1 MTVMNKKIVRI
12 ISGALALSLV
22 VPFAGCKKGGTDSET
37 TTSPE
42 ESSTAEQHVYDGL
55 ATNVTKSETVYVN
68 LDAAGNRLST
78 VVSDKLHSDLS
89 QVKLMDKSD
98 LSDIVNVKGTE
109 LPIINGTDIE
119 WNIDTNDLFYRG
131 YSDKELPAQVGI
143 KYYLDGSEISPEDLK
158 GKTGTLKIE
167 ISMTNTL
174 YEEKEVNGVMHKI
187 YNPMLMFGGLIL
199 PEDKFTN
206 ITAENGRFI
215 SDGSKTIVF
224 FAGMPGVSDTLGI
237 ESDKLKELGIGA
249 LADVDMSGKYVIEAE
264 VTDCSLGNMYFAAM
278 PLSGLV
284 KTFKLSDDI
293 NSLTDMLETL
303 TELADSLKQVDTQK
317 ILNALSAD
325 GNNLNQLTDVLSDA
339 SKLYENNK
347 ALIETLTKYM
357 TKENIQLI
365 KNVTDDL
372 KNVDMD
378 TVSQLANDKN
388 LKKLLTDLEKTDL
401 KKYEE
406 LLKNPLFKA
415 FFSDISS
422 VASDAQ
428 ALMPSIEKLSK
439 AFKGTDFNKLLSD
452 IQSLMTVMNT
462 LSDKLSEPENQA
474 ALNKLPETVEEVK
487 RIASVAEQNSD
498 LINSLMEFAG
508 SDDLKKITEILES
521 SQTDSLK
528 AAVKSLTD
536 SDVKA
541 EDAVALFKEM
551 LDFGARNTIFTAAA
565 DNTDTSL
572 MFIFKTAA
580 VE

>member
-1 MTVMNKKIVRI
+1 MNRKIVRI
-12 ISGALALSLV
+12 ISGALALSLA
-22 VPFAGCKKGGTDSET
+22 VPFAGCRKSGTDGET
-37 TTSPE
+37 TTSTE

-109 LPIINGTDIE
+109 LPVINGTDIE

-131 YSDKELPAQVGI
+131 YSDKELPAQIGI
-143 KYYLDGSEISPEDLK
+143 KYYLDGSEISPDDLK

-317 ILNALSAD
+317 ILSALSAD
-325 GNNLNQLTDVLSDA
+325 SNNLNRLTDVLADA

-357 TKENIQLI
+357 TEENIQLV

-372 KNVDMD
+372 KNVDME

-462 LSDKLSEPENQA
+462 LSDKLSTPENRA

-487 RIASVAEQNSD
+487 RIASVAEQNAD

-508 SDDLKKITEILES
+508 SDDLKKVTEILEN

-528 AAVKSLTD
+528 AAVKNLTD

-551 LDFGARNTIFTAAA
+551 LAFGAQNTIFTAAA

-580 VE
+580 TE

>member
-1 MTVMNKKIVRI
+1 MNRKIVRI
-12 ISGALALSLV
+12 ISGALALSLA
-22 VPFAGCKKGGTDSET
+22 VPFAGCRKGSTDGET

-109 LPIINGTDIE
+109 LPVINGTDIE

-131 YSDKELPAQVGI
+131 YSDKELPAQIGI

-199 PEDKFTN
+199 PENKFTN

-317 ILNALSAD
+317 ILSALSAD
-325 GNNLNQLTDVLSDA
+325 GNNLNQLTDVLADA

-357 TKENIQLI
+357 TEENIQLV

-372 KNVDMD
+372 KNVDME

-462 LSDKLSEPENQA
+462 LSDKLSTPENRD

-487 RIASVAEQNSD
+487 RIASVAEQNAD

-508 SDDLKKITEILES
+508 SDDLKKVTEILEN

-528 AAVKSLTD
+528 AAVKNLTD

-551 LDFGARNTIFTAAA
+551 LAFGAQNTIFTAAA

-580 VE
+580 TE

>member
-1 MTVMNKKIVRI
+1 MNRKIVRI
-12 ISGALALSLV
+12 ISGALALSLA
-22 VPFAGCKKGGTDSET
+22 VPFAGCRKSGTDGET

-109 LPIINGTDIE
+109 LPVINGTDIE

-131 YSDKELPAQVGI
+131 YSDKELPARIGI

-317 ILNALSAD
+317 ILSALSAD
-325 GNNLNQLTDVLSDA
+325 GNNLNQLTDVLADA

-357 TKENIQLI
+357 TKENIQLV

-372 KNVDMD
+372 KNVDME

-462 LSDKLSEPENQA
+462 LSDKLSTPENRA

-487 RIASVAEQNSD
+487 RIASVAEQNAD

-508 SDDLKKITEILES
+508 SDDLKKVTEILEN

-528 AAVKSLTD
+528 AAVKNLTD

-551 LDFGARNTIFTAAA
+551 LAFGAQNTIFTAAA

-580 VE
+580 TE

>member
-1 MTVMNKKIVRI
+1 MNRKIVRI
-12 ISGALALSLV
+12 ISGALALSLA
-22 VPFAGCKKGGTDSET
+22 VPFAGCRKGGTDGET

-109 LPIINGTDIE
+109 LPVINGTDIE

-131 YSDKELPAQVGI
+131 YSDKELPAQIGI

-237 ESDKLKELGIGA
+237 EGDKLKELGIGA

-317 ILNALSAD
+317 ILSALSAD
-325 GNNLNQLTDVLSDA
+325 GNNLNQLTDVLADA

-357 TKENIQLI
+357 TEENIQLV

-372 KNVDMD
+372 KNVDME

-428 ALMPSIEKLSK
+428 ALMPSIEKLST

-462 LSDKLSEPENQA
+462 LSDKLSTPENRV

-487 RIASVAEQNSD
+487 RIASVAEQNAD
-498 LINSLMEFAG
+498 LINSLLEFAG
-508 SDDLKKITEILES
+508 SDDLKKVTEILEN

-528 AAVKSLTD
+528 TAVKNLTD

-551 LDFGARNTIFTAAA
+551 LAFGAQNTIFTAAA

-580 VE
+580 TE

>member
-1 MTVMNKKIVRI
+1 MNRKIVRI
-12 ISGALALSLV
+12 ISGALALSLA
-22 VPFAGCKKGGTDSET
+22 VPFAGCRKDGTDGET

-109 LPIINGTDIE
+109 LPVINGTDIE

-131 YSDKELPAQVGI
+131 YSDKELPAQIGI

-317 ILNALSAD
+317 ILSALSAD
-325 GNNLNQLTDVLSDA
+325 GNNLNQLTDVLADA

-357 TKENIQLI
+357 TKENIQLV

-372 KNVDMD
+372 KNVDME

-462 LSDKLSEPENQA
+462 LSDKLSTPENRD

-487 RIASVAEQNSD
+487 RIASVAEQNAD

-508 SDDLKKITEILES
+508 SDDLKKVTEILEN

-528 AAVKSLTD
+528 AAVKNLTD

-551 LDFGARNTIFTAAA
+551 LAFGAQNTIFTAAA

-580 VE
+580 TE

>member
-1 MTVMNKKIVRI
+1 MNRKIVRI
-12 ISGALALSLV
+12 ISGALALSLA
-22 VPFAGCKKGGTDSET
+22 VPFAGCRKGGTDGET
-37 TTSPE
+37 TTSAE

-109 LPIINGTDIE
+109 LPVINGTDIE

-131 YSDKELPAQVGI
+131 YSDKELPAQIGI

-317 ILNALSAD
+317 ILSALSAD
-325 GNNLNQLTDVLSDA
+325 GNNLNQLTDVLADA

-357 TKENIQLI
+357 TKENIQLV

-372 KNVDMD
+372 KNVDME

-462 LSDKLSEPENQA
+462 LSDKLSTPENRD

-487 RIASVAEQNSD
+487 RIASVAEQNAD

-508 SDDLKKITEILES
+508 SDDLKKVTEILEN

-528 AAVKSLTD
+528 AAVKNLTD

-551 LDFGARNTIFTAAA
+551 LAFGAQNTIFTAAA

-580 VE
+580 TE

>member
-1 MTVMNKKIVRI
+1 MNRKIVRI
-12 ISGALALSLV
+12 ISGALALSLA
-22 VPFAGCKKGGTDSET
+22 VPFAGCRKGGTDGET

-109 LPIINGTDIE
+109 LPVINGTDIE

-131 YSDKELPAQVGI
+131 YSDKELPAQIGI

-264 VTDCSLGNMYFAAM
+264 VNDCSLGNMYFAAM

-317 ILNALSAD
+317 ILSALSAD
-325 GNNLNQLTDVLSDA
+325 GNNLNQLTDVLADA

-357 TKENIQLI
+357 TEENIQLV

-372 KNVDMD
+372 KNVDME

-462 LSDKLSEPENQA
+462 LSDKLSTPENRD

-487 RIASVAEQNSD
+487 RIASVAEQNAD

-508 SDDLKKITEILES
+508 SDDLKKVTEILEN

-528 AAVKSLTD
+528 TAVKNLTD

-551 LDFGARNTIFTAAA
+551 LAFGAQNTIFTAAA

-580 VE
+580 TE

>member
-1 MTVMNKKIVRI
+1 MNRKIVRI
-12 ISGALALSLV
+12 ISGALALSLA
-22 VPFAGCKKGGTDSET
+22 VPFAGCRKGGTDGEA
-37 TTSPE
+37 TTSTE

-109 LPIINGTDIE
+109 LPVINGTDIE

-131 YSDKELPAQVGI
+131 YSDKELPAQIGI
-143 KYYLDGSEISPEDLK
+143 KYYLDGSEISPDDLK

-249 LADVDMSGKYVIEAE
+249 LADVDMSGKYMIEAE

-293 NSLTDMLETL
+293 NSLSDMLETL

-317 ILNALSAD
+317 ILSALSAD
-325 GNNLNQLTDVLSDA
+325 SNNLNRLTDVLADA

-357 TKENIQLI
+357 TEENIQLV

-372 KNVDMD
+372 KNVDME

-462 LSDKLSEPENQA
+462 LSDKLSTPENRA

-487 RIASVAEQNSD
+487 RIASVAEQNAD

-508 SDDLKKITEILES
+508 SDDLKKVTEILEN

-528 AAVKSLTD
+528 TAVKNLTD

-551 LDFGARNTIFTAAA
+551 LAFGAQNTIFTAAA

-580 VE
+580 TE

>member
-1 MTVMNKKIVRI
+1 MNRKIVRI
-12 ISGALALSLV
+12 ISGALALSLA
-22 VPFAGCKKGGTDSET
+22 VPFAGCRKGGTDGET

-109 LPIINGTDIE
+109 LPVINGTDIE

-131 YSDKELPAQVGI
+131 YSDKELPAQIGI

-317 ILNALSAD
+317 ILSALSAD
-325 GNNLNQLTDVLSDA
+325 GNNLNQLTDVLADA

-357 TKENIQLI
+357 TEENIQLV

-372 KNVDMD
+372 KNVDME

-428 ALMPSIEKLSK
+428 ALMPSIEKLST

-462 LSDKLSEPENQA
+462 LSDKLSTPENRV

-487 RIASVAEQNSD
+487 RIASVAEQNAD
-498 LINSLMEFAG
+498 LINSLLEFAG
-508 SDDLKKITEILES
+508 SDDLKKVTEILEN

-528 AAVKSLTD
+528 TAVKNLTD

-551 LDFGARNTIFTAAA
+551 LAFGAQNTIFTAAA

-580 VE
+580 TE

>member
-1 MTVMNKKIVRI
+1 MNRKIVRI
-12 ISGALALSLV
+12 ISGALALSLA
-22 VPFAGCKKGGTDSET
+22 VPFAGCRKGGTDGEA
-37 TTSPE
+37 TTSTE

-109 LPIINGTDIE
+109 LPVINGTDIE

-131 YSDKELPAQVGI
+131 YSDKELPAQIGI
-143 KYYLDGSEISPEDLK
+143 KYCLDGSEISPEDLK

-317 ILNALSAD
+317 ILSALSAD
-325 GNNLNQLTDVLSDA
+325 SNNLNRLTDVLADA

-357 TKENIQLI
+357 TEENIQLV

-372 KNVDMD
+372 KNVDME

-462 LSDKLSEPENQA
+462 LSDKLSTPENRA
-474 ALNKLPETVEEVK
+474 ALNKLPETVKEVK
-487 RIASVAEQNSD
+487 RIASVAEQNAD

-508 SDDLKKITEILES
+508 SDDLKKVTEILEN

-528 AAVKSLTD
+528 AAVKNLTD

-551 LDFGARNTIFTAAA
+551 LAFGAQNTIFTAAA

-580 VE
+580 TE

>member
-1 MTVMNKKIVRI
+1 MTVMNKKMLRI

-22 VPFAGCKKGGTDSET
+22 IPFAGCNGGTSDDET
-37 TTSPE
+37 TTAPE

-55 ATNVTKSETVYVN
+55 ATNVTKAETVYVN
-68 LDAAGNRLST
+68 LDANGNKIST
-78 VVSDKLHSDLS
+78 IVSDKLHSDLS

-98 LSDIVNVKGTE
+98 LSNIVNVKGTE
-109 LPIINGTDIE
+109 LPIINGTDVE
-119 WNIDTNDLFYRG
+119 WNIETNDLFYRG
-131 YSDKELPAQVGI
+131 YTDKELPAQIGI
-143 KYYLDGSEISPEDLK
+143 KYFIDGDEVTPEELK
-158 GKTGTLKIE
+158 GKSGKLRIE
-167 ISMTNTL
+167 ITMTNTL
-174 YEEKEVNGVMHKI
+174 YEEKEINGVMHKI

-199 PEDKFTN
+199 PEDSYAN
-206 ITAENGRFI
+206 ITSENGRFI

-249 LADVDMSGKYVIEAE
+249 LADVDLSGKYIIEAE
-264 VTDCSLGNMYFAAM
+264 VTDCKLGNMYFAGM

-293 NSLTDMLETL
+293 NSLTDILETL
-303 TELADSLKQVDTQK
+303 SELANALKDVDTQK
-317 ILNALSAD
+317 IMNALSAD

-347 ALIETLTKYM
+347 ALIETLTTYM
-357 TKENIQLI
+357 TPENIQLI

-372 KNVDMD
+372 KNVDMN
-378 TVSQLANDKN
+378 TLSELANDKN
-388 LKKLLTDLEKTDL
+388 LKKLITDLEKTDL

-439 AFKGTDFNKLLSD
+439 ALKGTDFNKLLTD
-452 IQSLMTVMNT
+452 IEALMKLANT
-462 LSDKLSEPENQA
+462 LSTKLSTVENQA
-474 ALNKLPETVEEVK
+474 AIDKMPETIEEVK

-498 LINSLMEFAG
+498 LINTLMEFAG
-508 SDDLKKITEILES
+508 SDDLKKITELLEN
-521 SQTDSLK
+521 SQTDSMKNMLK
-528 AAVKSLTD
+528 NLTD

-541 EDAVALFKEM
+541 EDTVALFREM
-551 LDFGARNTIFTAAA
+551 LDFGAKNTVFSAAA
-565 DNTDTSL
+565 DNTETSL

-580 VE
+580 IE

>member
-1 MTVMNKKIVRI
+1 MNRKIVRI
-12 ISGALALSLV
+12 ISGALALSLA
-22 VPFAGCKKGGTDSET
+22 VPFAGCRKGGTDGET

-109 LPIINGTDIE
+109 LPVINGTDIE

-131 YSDKELPAQVGI
+131 YSDKELPAQIGI

-174 YEEKEVNGVMHKI
+174 YKEKEVNGVMHKI

-215 SDGSKTIVF
+215 SDGSKTIFF

-264 VTDCSLGNMYFAAM
+264 VNDCSLGNMYFAAM

-317 ILNALSAD
+317 ILSALSAD
-325 GNNLNQLTDVLSDA
+325 GNNLNQLTDVLADA

-357 TKENIQLI
+357 TEENIQLV

-372 KNVDMD
+372 KNVDME

-462 LSDKLSEPENQA
+462 LSDKLSTPENRA
-474 ALNKLPETVEEVK
+474 SLNKLPETVEEVK
-487 RIASVAEQNSD
+487 RIASVAEQNAD

-508 SDDLKKITEILES
+508 SDDLKKVTEILEN

-528 AAVKSLTD
+528 TAVKNLTD

-551 LDFGARNTIFTAAA
+551 LAFGAQNTIFTAAA

-580 VE
+580 TE

>member
-1 MTVMNKKIVRI
+1 MNRKIVRI
-12 ISGALALSLV
+12 ISGALALSLA
-22 VPFAGCKKGGTDSET
+22 VPFAGCRKGGTDGET

-109 LPIINGTDIE
+109 LPVINGTDIE

-131 YSDKELPAQVGI
+131 YSDKELPAQIGI

-317 ILNALSAD
+317 ILSALSAD
-325 GNNLNQLTDVLSDA
+325 GNNLNQLTDVLADA

-357 TKENIQLI
+357 TKENIQLV

-372 KNVDMD
+372 KNVDME

-462 LSDKLSEPENQA
+462 LSDKLSTPENRD

-487 RIASVAEQNSD
+487 RIASVAEQNAD

-508 SDDLKKITEILES
+508 SDDLKKVTEILEN

-528 AAVKSLTD
+528 TAVKNLTD

-551 LDFGARNTIFTAAA
+551 LAFGAQNTIFTAAA

-580 VE
+580 TE

>member
-1 MTVMNKKIVRI
+1 MNRKIVRI
-12 ISGALALSLV
+12 ISGALALSLA
-22 VPFAGCKKGGTDSET
+22 VPFAGCRKGGTDGET

-109 LPIINGTDIE
+109 LPVINGTDIE

-131 YSDKELPAQVGI
+131 YSDKELPAQIGI

-317 ILNALSAD
+317 ILSALSAD
-325 GNNLNQLTDVLSDA
+325 GNNLNQLTDVLADA

-357 TKENIQLI
+357 TKENIQLV

-372 KNVDMD
+372 KNVDME

-462 LSDKLSEPENQA
+462 LSDKLSTPENRD

-487 RIASVAEQNSD
+487 RIASVAEQNAD

-508 SDDLKKITEILES
+508 SDDLKKVTEILEN

-528 AAVKSLTD
+528 AAVKNLTD

-551 LDFGARNTIFTAAA
+551 LAFGAQNTIFTAAA

-580 VE
+580 TE